1 MGKPAFSKVKKHKL
15 LISSIICDTEVI
27 ITVLLINERANQIN
41 SDVFLILSQDI
52 QESSDEPAALN
63 VVAESEDEGDL
74 TPTER
79 DARLYELQDAN
90 QEMSST

>member
-1 MGKPAFSKVKKHKL
+1 M
-15 LISSIICDTEVI
+15 
-27 ITVLLINERANQIN
+27 
-41 SDVFLILSQDI
+41 FLILSQDI

-90 QEMSST
+90 QEMTST